1 MLPAGFEPA
10 SEARKA
16 PILDRTR
23 LRERNG
29 RLAAQAINVFG
40 TRFPRSRTTETRWF
54 SLPSTTGMQRTRPS
68 ITELAFLVCGVLIVL
83 VGWVA
88 DFLGLFEIAS
98 EPTGHG
104 SSTTFPLRLFM
115 TMFGVAFSTIG
126 VGFENFPQILLGGD
140 RAKRFIV
147 ALLFLGDGS
156 LHLYAF
162 NDHLGDLFSATFFAV
177 FSAVQIAAAFII
189 PYTKYR
195 LDSVW
200 LAITVFLIL
209 AYVVTRTV
217 AIWPSGFVEDVDALG
232 IVSKL
237 VERVTVLVLV
247 SLVQSERASRR
258 QAGPVPVAA
267 HRYWARFRPRL

>member
-1 MLPAGFEPA
+1 ML
-10 SEARKA
+10 
-16 PILDRTR
+16 
-23 LRERNG
+23 
-29 RLAAQAINVFG
+29 
-40 TRFPRSRTTETRWF
+40 RS
-54 SLPSTTGMQRTRPS
+54 RPS
-68 ITELAFLVCGVLIVL
+68 ITELAFLVCGVLIIL

-88 DFLGLFEIAS
+88 DFLGLFELAS
-98 EPTGHG
+98 QPAGHG

-147 ALLFLGDGS
+147 ALLFLADGS

-162 NDHLGDLFSATFFAV
+162 NDHLRDPFSATFFAV
-177 FSAVQIAAAFII
+177 FSAVQIVAAFVI

-195 LDSVW
+195 LDPIW
-200 LAITVFLIL
+200 LALTAFLIL

-217 AIWPSGFVEDVDALG
+217 AIWPIGFVEEVEPLG

-237 VERVTVLVLV
+237 VELLTVLVLV

-258 QAGPVPVAA
+258 QAGPVAVAS
-267 HRYWARFRPRL
+267 HR

>member
-1 MLPAGFEPA
+1 MLRRPA
-10 SEARKA
+10 
-16 PILDRTR
+16 
-23 LRERNG
+23 
-29 RLAAQAINVFG
+29 
-40 TRFPRSRTTETRWF
+40 
-54 SLPSTTGMQRTRPS
+54 S
-68 ITELAFLVCGVLIVL
+68 ITELAFLVCGVLIIL

-88 DFLGLFEIAS
+88 DFLGVFELAS

-126 VGFENFPQILLGGD
+126 VGFENFPQILQGGD

-177 FSAVQIAAAFII
+177 FSAVQIAAAFVI

-195 LDSVW
+195 LDSLW
-200 LAITVFLIL
+200 LPLTVFLFLLL
-209 AYVVTRTV
+209 ALT
-217 AIWPSGFVEDVDALG
+217 P
-232 IVSKL
+232 
-237 VERVTVLVLV
+237 
-247 SLVQSERASRR
+247 
-258 QAGPVPVAA
+258 PVA
-267 HRYWARFRPRL
+267 

>member
-1 MLPAGFEPA
+1 M
-10 SEARKA
+10 
-16 PILDRTR
+16 
-23 LRERNG
+23 
-29 RLAAQAINVFG
+29 
-40 TRFPRSRTTETRWF
+40 PRS
-54 SLPSTTGMQRTRPS
+54 RPS
-68 ITELAFLVCGVLIVL
+68 ITELAFLICGVLIIL

-88 DFLGLFEIAS
+88 DFLGLFELAS
-98 EPTGHG
+98 EPAGHG

-177 FSAVQIAAAFII
+177 FSAVQIAAAFVI

-195 LDSVW
+195 LDSIW
-200 LAITVFLIL
+200 LALTAFLIL

-217 AIWPSGFVEDVDALG
+217 AIWPIGFVEDVDALG

-237 VERVTVLVLV
+237 VELVTVLVLV

-258 QAGPVPVAA
+258 QAGPVPVAS
-267 HRYWARFRPRL
+267 HR

>member
-1 MLPAGFEPA
+1 ML
-10 SEARKA
+10 
-16 PILDRTR
+16 
-23 LRERNG
+23 
-29 RLAAQAINVFG
+29 
-40 TRFPRSRTTETRWF
+40 RS
-54 SLPSTTGMQRTRPS
+54 RPS
-68 ITELAFLVCGVLIVL
+68 ITELAFLVCGVLIIL

-88 DFLGLFEIAS
+88 DFLGVFELAS

-195 LDSVW
+195 LDSIW
-200 LAITVFLIL
+200 LAPTAVLIL
-209 AYVVTRTV
+209 AYVVTPTGAVLPIRV
-217 AIWPSGFVEDVDALG
+217 VGDGDALG

-237 VERVTVLVLV
+237 VELVTVLVLV

-258 QAGPVPVAA
+258 QAGPVPVAS
-267 HRYWARFRPRL
+267 HR

>member
-1 MLPAGFEPA
+1 ML
-10 SEARKA
+10 
-16 PILDRTR
+16 
-23 LRERNG
+23 RN
-29 RLAAQAINVFG
+29 
-40 TRFPRSRTTETRWF
+40 
-54 SLPSTTGMQRTRPS
+54 RPS
-68 ITELAFLVCGVLIVL
+68 ITELAFLVCGVLIIF

-88 DFLGLFEIAS
+88 DFLGLFELAS
-98 EPTGHG
+98 QPAGHG

-147 ALLFLGDGS
+147 ALLFLADGS

-162 NDHLGDLFSATFFAV
+162 NDHLRDPFSATFFAV
-177 FSAVQIAAAFII
+177 FSAVQIVAAFVI

-195 LDSVW
+195 LDPIW
-200 LAITVFLIL
+200 LALTAFLIL

-217 AIWPSGFVEDVDALG
+217 AIWPIGFVEEVEPLG

-237 VERVTVLVLV
+237 VELLTVLVLV

-258 QAGPVPVAA
+258 QAGPVAVAS
-267 HRYWARFRPRL
+267 HR

>member
-1 MLPAGFEPA
+1 MGLSAFD
-10 SEARKA
+10 
-16 PILDRTR
+16 DRM
-23 LRERNG
+23 
-29 RLAAQAINVFG
+29 
-40 TRFPRSRTTETRWF
+40 W
-54 SLPSTTGMQRTRPS
+54 RTRPS
-68 ITELAFLVCGVLIVL
+68 ITELAFLVCGVLIVR

-98 EPTGHG
+98 QPTGHG

-200 LAITVFLIL
+200 LALTAFLIL
-209 AYVVTRTV
+209 PYVVTRPV
-217 AIWPSGFVEDVDALG
+217 ADWPLRFGEGVDAL
-232 IVSKL
+232 VVVL
-237 VERVTVLVLV
+237 QPVAVLTVL
-247 SLVQSERASRR
+247 
-258 QAGPVPVAA
+258 
-267 HRYWARFRPRL
+267 